1 MAVII
6 ETRPTIRGIAHTG
19 GLLDELIAYWPCNEG
34 IGTTI
39 TDVHAGYTG
48 DLSAGGTSFSGS
60 SKLGSYCVES
70 DSYSDYITFGTADMF
85 KNVYDKISISYWI
98 KVDTL
103 PSVLTTYTYHFC
115 IREASG
121 ATPIIGI
128 YHNTDNRIYFFTQS
142 YLGEAVTNYT
152 YSSVITNIST
162 FYHVCCV
169 SAGIG
174 NNFKIYINGV
184 DDTQRSTSQSGS
196 IYPYYS
202 NTHFM
207 MNNGGIRG
215 VDGRFDEI
223 AFYSKALT
231 STDVL
236 NLYNSNLGITY
247 PFTS

>member
-1 MAVII
+1 MSVTI
-6 ETRPTIRGIAHTG
+6 TTTPTLRGIAHTG

-48 DLSAGGTSFSGS
+48 DLSAGGASFSGS

-103 PSVLTTYTYHFC
+103 PSVLTSYTYQVY
-115 IREASG
+115 ITADASNS
-121 ATPIIGI
+121 IIGI
-128 YHNTDNRIYFFTQS
+128 YHNTDNRLYFYAQS
-142 YLGEAVTNYT
+142 YLGEAATKYAYSTVLTDTTNFYM
-152 YSSVITNIST
+152 IT
-162 FYHVCCV
+162 CV
-169 SAGIG
+169 AGGIG
-174 NNFKIYINGV
+174 TDYKIYINGV
-184 DDTQRSTSQSGS
+184 DNTQYSTTQTGP
-196 IYPYYS
+196 IYPYYY
-202 NTHFM
+202 NTHYL

-215 VDGRFDEI
+215 IDGRMDEI
-223 AFYSKALT
+223 AFYSKALS

-236 NLYNSNLGITY
+236 NLYNDNLGIAY
-247 PFTS
+247 PFIT